1 MALSGA
7 MNRRVPAETLELGLT
22 MKKSRQS
29 DDTAPRALLEDSP
42 SHLLHRVLQ
51 IALDIYNAEA
61 GEGAL
66 TQRQYAVLKALQG
79 TEGLS
84 QTDLVRS
91 TGIDRSTLADLVA
104 RMLTKN
110 LLKRERSATDARANL
125 VQIAEGGQ
133 TALDDMEPRVL
144 AADEK
149 ILSLLSPP
157 KRDSFVK
164 LLRKIATTREDGAP
178 TPEDRAG
185 LKAEKAA
192 QKAEKAEK
200 AEKKARK
207 KGHKKDDTRKLAKKL
222 RKLPMPALSEG
233 AVGDEVT
240 PEPVVAPVPVKA

>member
-1 MALSGA
+1 
-7 MNRRVPAETLELGLT
+7 
-22 MKKSRQS
+22 MKKSRHA
-29 DDTAPRALLEDSP
+29 DGTAPRTVLEDSP

-84 QTDLVRS
+84 QTDLVRL

-110 LLKRERSATDARANL
+110 LLRRERSATDARANL
-125 VQIAEGGQ
+125 VQIAEAGQ
-133 TALDDMEPRVL
+133 IALDEMEPRVV

-164 LLRKIATTREDGAP
+164 LLRKITSAREDGVP
-178 TPEDRAG
+178 GPEERAA

-192 QKAEKAEK
+192 HK

-207 KGHKKDDTRKLAKKL
+207 KAHKKDDGHKLAKKL

-233 AVGDEVT
+233 VVGEEA
-240 PEPVVAPVPVKA
+240 PAEPVVAPIAVKA

>member
-1 MALSGA
+1 
-7 MNRRVPAETLELGLT
+7 
-22 MKKSRQS
+22 MKKSRQA
-29 DDTAPRALLEDSP
+29 DAPAPRSMLDDSP

-66 TQRQYAVLKALQG
+66 TQRQYAVLRTLQG

-84 QTDLVRS
+84 QTDLVRL

-104 RMLTKN
+104 RMLAKN

-125 VQIAEGGQ
+125 VQIAEAGQ
-133 TALDDMEPRVL
+133 IALDDMEPRVM

-149 ILSLLSPP
+149 ILALLSPP

-164 LLRKIATTREDGAP
+164 LLRKITATREDGAA
-178 TPEDRAG
+178 TPEERAA
-185 LKAEKAA
+185 LKAEKAEKAA
-192 QKAEKAEK
+192 QKAEK
-200 AEKKARK
+200 KARK
-207 KGHKKDDTRKLAKKL
+207 KAQKKDDGKKLAKKL

-233 AVGDEVT
+233 VVGDEV
-240 PEPVVAPVPVKA
+240 PAEPVVAPIAVKA

>member
-1 MALSGA
+1 MALSGT
-7 MNRRVPAETLELGLT
+7 MNQSVPAEPLDHGLT
-22 MKKSRQS
+22 MKKSRQAEGA
-29 DDTAPRALLEDSP
+29 APRAVLEDSP

-84 QTDLVRS
+84 QTDLVRL

-110 LLKRERSATDARANL
+110 LLRRERSATDARANL
-125 VQIAEGGQ
+125 VQIAEAGQ
-133 TALDDMEPRVL
+133 TALDEMEPRVI

-164 LLRKIATTREDGAP
+164 LLRKITITREDGAP
-178 TPEDRAG
+178 TSEDRAA

-192 QKAEKAEK
+192 HK

-207 KGHKKDDTRKLAKKL
+207 KAHKKDDTKKLAKKL

-233 AVGDEVT
+233 IVGDE
-240 PEPVVAPVPVKA
+240 PPAEPVVAPVAVKA

>member
-1 MALSGA
+1 MAYPFQTESG
-7 MNRRVPAETLELGLT
+7 PI
-22 MKKSRQS
+22 MKKSRHG
-29 DDTAPRALLEDSP
+29 DTNSSKMSPSKTVLEDSP

-66 TQRQYAVLKALQG
+66 TQRQYAVLKALDDG
-79 TEGLS
+79 EGLS
-84 QTDLVRS
+84 QTDLVRQ

-104 RMLTKN
+104 RMLTRN

-125 VQIAEGGQ
+125 VQLDAAGRQALAE
-133 TALDDMEPRVL
+133 MHPRVL

-164 LLRKIATTREDGAP
+164 LLRKITTAREEELAVANDLPA
-178 TPEDRAG
+178 RR
-185 LKAEKAA
+185 AEKASA
-192 QKAEKAEK
+192 KV
-200 AEKKARK
+200 EKKAHK
-207 KGHKKDDTRKLAKKL
+207 KEHKKAHKKDETKKLAKKL

-233 AVGDEVT
+233 AVGVPSE
-240 PEPVVAPVPVKA
+240 EPVVAPVELEASA